1 MDLNQLKQD
10 VIDYAHTIG
19 IDSIGFTT
27 ADPFDEMKQ
36 KLVDYH
42 AKGYASGFEE
52 SDIEL
57 RTEPT
62 LTLPTARSI
71 IAIAVGYPNKL
82 KGAPKSTR
90 GDRRG
95 MFARASWG
103 QDYHSIMR
111 KRLDK
116 LADYLRYRVEGVE
129 IQSMVDTGALSDRA
143 VAERAGLGYVGR
155 NGFVINPELG
165 TWTYLGEMLVSVPF
179 APDDPLLDS
188 CGDCTICVDRCPTGA
203 LVGDGQLNSQKC
215 ISFLTQT
222 KGYLADEYRYKIGN
236 RLYGCDTCQQ
246 VCPRNKGINTQHDDI
261 VLEPEILKP
270 RLVPLLK
277 MSNKEFKNTYGH
289 LAGAWRGKKPIQRN
303 AIVALAHFKEESA
316 IPDLQDVALNDPRPM
331 IRGTAYWAIGQIQ
344 GENARSFIEQQ
355 YQNELEEVQQE
366 MLTGLE
372 MRREQ

>member
-27 ADPFDEMKQ
+27 ADPFDELKQ
-36 KLVDYH
+36 KLADYH

-57 RTEPT
+57 RTEPK
-62 LTLPTARSI
+62 LSLPTARSI

-82 KGAPKSTR
+82 KGAPKSVR

-111 KRLDK
+111 KRLDI
-116 LADYLRYRVEGVE
+116 LGAYLEEKVPGVE
-129 IQSMVDTGALSDRA
+129 IQSMVDTGVLSDRA

-165 TWTYLGEMLVSVPF
+165 TWTYLGEMLVSIPF
-179 APDDPLLDS
+179 PPDDPLIDS

-246 VCPRNKGINTQHDDI
+246 VCPRNKGINTQQDDI

-270 RLVPLLK
+270 RLVPLLQ

-303 AIVALAHFKEESA
+303 AIVALAHFKDETA
-316 IPDLQDVALNDPRPM
+316 ISELQEVALNDPRPM

-344 GENARSFIEQQ
+344 GEAARPFIEQH
-355 YQNELEEVQQE
+355 YNDEIEEVQVE
-366 MLTGLE
+366 MIKGLE
-372 MRREQ
+372 MRSE

>member
-10 VIDYAHTIG
+10 VIDYAHSIG

-57 RTEPT
+57 RTEPK
-62 LTLPTARSI
+62 LNLPTARSI
-71 IAIAVGYPNKL
+71 IAIGVGYPNKL
-82 KGAPKSTR
+82 KGAPKSVR

-116 LADYLRYRVEGVE
+116 LGEYLESRVEDVE
-129 IQSMVDTGALSDRA
+129 IKSMVDTGALSDRA
-143 VAERAGLGYVGR
+143 VAERAGLGFVGR
-155 NGFVINPELG
+155 NGFVINPDLG
-165 TWTYLGEMLVSVPF
+165 TWTYLGEMLVSIPF
-179 APDDPLLDS
+179 APDDPLIDS
-188 CGDCTICVDRCPTGA
+188 CVDCTICVDRCPTGA

-222 KGYLADEYRYKIGN
+222 KGYLEDEYRYKIGN

-246 VCPRNKGINTQHDDI
+246 VCPKNKGINTQHDDI
-261 VLEPEILKP
+261 ELEPEILKP

-303 AIVALAHFKEESA
+303 AIIALAHFKEETA
-316 IPDLQDVALNDPRPM
+316 IPELQDVALDDPRPM
-331 IRGTAYWAIGQIQ
+331 IRATAYWAIGQIQ
-344 GENARSFIEQQ
+344 GEAARPFIEQH
-355 YQNELEEVQQE
+355 YENELEEVQIE
-366 MLTGLE
+366 MLKGLE
-372 MRREQ
+372 TRSEK

>member
-1 MDLNQLKQD
+1 MVDNKQLKKEI
-10 VIDYAHTIG
+10 IDFAHQIG

-27 ADPFDEMKQ
+27 ADPFDELKQ

-52 SDIEL
+52 PNIEL
-57 RTEPT
+57 RVNPK
-62 LTLPTARSI
+62 LSMPTARSI

-82 KGAPKSTR
+82 KGAPKSVR

-103 QDYHSIMR
+103 QDYHTIMR
-111 KRLDK
+111 KRLDQLGAFIK
-116 LADYLRYRVEGVE
+116 EKVPDVEML
-129 IQSMVDTGALSDRA
+129 SMVDTGVLSDRA
-143 VAERAGLGYVGR
+143 VAERAGLGFTGR
-155 NGFVINPELG
+155 NGFVINPDLG
-165 TWTYLGEMLVSVPF
+165 TWTYLGEMLVSIPF
-179 APDDPLLDS
+179 EPDDPLLDS

-222 KGYLADEYRYKIGN
+222 KGYLPDEYRYKIGN

-246 VCPRNKGINTQHDDI
+246 VCPKTRGINTEHDDI

-270 RLVPLLK
+270 RLIPLLQ

-303 AIVALAHFKEESA
+303 AIVALAHFNETSA
-316 IPDLQDVALNDPRPM
+316 IPELKEVALNDPRPM
-331 IRGTAYWAIGQIQ
+331 IRGTAYWAIGQIA
-344 GENARSFIEQQ
+344 GEDERTFIET
-355 YQNELEEVQQE
+355 NFDDEEKEVQEE
-366 MLTGLE
+366 MLKGLE
-372 MRREQ
+372 KRN

>member
-1 MDLNQLKQD
+1 MDLKQLKQD

-52 SDIEL
+52 SDIAL

-90 GDRRG
+90 GNRRG

-116 LADYLRYRVEGVE
+116 LADYLRDRVDGVE

-179 APDDPLLDS
+179 PPDDPLLDS

-261 VLEPEILKP
+261 VLEPEVLKP

-316 IPDLQDVALNDPRPM
+316 IPELQDVALNDPRPM

-344 GENARSFIEQQ
+344 GEDARNFIEQQ
-355 YQNELEEVQQE
+355 YHNELEEVQQE
-366 MLTGLE
+366 MLKGLE

>member
-82 KGAPKSTR
+82 KGAPKSNR

-366 MLTGLE
+366 MLKGLE